1 MIKIFYCGCGLGIT
15 LLVFINLETKYKLL
29 WLLLLLK
36 AQLCK
41 SFTFLFSRSACEN
54 KLYRS
59 FIPAFHSL
67 HFGDILS
74 SLSPTVFGM
83 LILSVSLKTLAILH
97 LESLELSWR
106 QKQKYQILQ
115 NAMLC
120 LKQISGRRYITF
132 NISCL
137 WKLWIKNI
145 TEYISEYHWLFQSFF
160 HALGYSDGA
169 DDSGWL
175 LNKTTKPK
183 L

>member
-1 MIKIFYCGCGLGIT
+1 MHLMMKIFYCGCGLGIT

-41 SFTFLFSRSACEN
+41 SFTFLFSLSACEN

-59 FIPAFHSL
+59 FIPAFHS
-67 HFGDILS
+67 GDILS

-137 WKLWIKNI
+137 WKLWIKNNQTI
-145 TEYISEYHWLFQSFF
+145 TMTIPVIGMGGGQWLTPEQS
-160 HALGYSDGA
+160 
-169 DDSGWL
+169 
-175 LNKTTKPK
+175 NKTNKNYK
-183 L
+183 HHSIIL